1 MTTVQD
7 QNTCNCPVCDSEVL
21 IKNLANFGLT
31 NLHAAIGCAQFE
43 KLSRIL
49 KMKKKIYLEYKK
61 YLSKNI

>member
-31 NLHAAIGCAQFE
+31 VDEFA
-43 KLSRIL
+43 IL
-49 KMKKKIYLEYKK
+49 KKHRDNEALGKCLQLVDVLMQKIEPGKL
-61 YLSKNI
+61 